1 MSAGAELAAG
11 GREATVL
18 RGEAGI
24 GKTTLLAEAQRLA
37 AHCGLQV
44 LTCRR
49 VRAEANLPFA
59 GLHQL
64 LRPVL
69 SFLPGL
75 PAGQEDLLRAALG
88 LDDNVLADR
97 YRVALATLELLAG
110 AAAKAPVPVLAD
122 DAHWAL
128 KAPGPAGQEQRSAR
142 QERGRGGRGP

>member
-49 VRAEANLPFA
+49 VRAEANLP
-59 GLHQL
+59 
-64 LRPVL
+64 
-69 SFLPGL
+69 
-75 PAGQEDLLRAALG
+75 
-88 LDDNVLADR
+88 
-97 YRVALATLELLAG
+97 
-110 AAAKAPVPVLAD
+110 VPVVAD